1 MQIKTYTRPGEGE
14 IFTSALLTFFF
25 FFDLLNYVHT
35 MLAILNLF

>member
-25 FFDLLNYVHT
+25 FDLLNYVHT